1 MKLIAQTALARLDHT
16 AKLKRRGWVIPA
28 LLLAITCAP
37 PPAEMPETA
46 TAEVPAPPPGTE
58 IFLLALTHTGDTVSL
73 GPPRNISNH
82 PGYDNQP
89 WFSPD
94 GATIYFSSNRAGG
107 ETDVYRYTLADGTI
121 KVVLESPTA
130 EYSPTLAGG
139 DPESLTVVRVEESGA
154 QRLWRVNGP
163 NPRPLIA
170 GIDSV
175 GYYAWAGLEA
185 VVMFVVGEPHSLQ
198 HANLQTG
205 AITWLADNIG
215 RTLKSLPDGS
225 AVSFVDKRGS
235 GWWIMT
241 VDNATLEI
249 RPVAGT
255 LPEREDYAWLPDGRM
270 ILSGSNGLYL
280 HTGDGWQELVTFD
293 DPALQGITRLAI
305 SPDGNW
311 LALVSAEPA
320 GP

>member
-1 MKLIAQTALARLDHT
+1 MRPIAPTALARLDYT
-16 AKLKRRGWVIPA
+16 APLKRRGWLLAA
-28 LLLAITCAP
+28 LLLAVTCAP
-37 PPAEMPETA
+37 PPAELPGTA
-46 TAEVPAPPPGTE
+46 PAEVAAPPPGSE
-58 IFLLALTHTGDTVSL
+58 IFLLSLASGGDSLTL

-94 GATIYFSSNRAGG
+94 GADIYFSSNRGGG
-107 ETDVYRYTLADGTI
+107 ETDVYRYALAGGT
-121 KVVLESPTA
+121 VDQVTSTSTA

-139 DPESLTVVRVEESGA
+139 DPDSLTVVRVEENGA
-154 QRLWRVNGP
+154 HRLWRLNGP
-163 NPRPLIA
+163 DPRPLIS
-170 GIDSV
+170 GVDSV
-175 GYYAWAGLEA
+175 GYYAWAGPEA
-185 VVMFVVGEPHSLQ
+185 VVMFVVGQPHSLQ
-198 HANLQTG
+198 HANLRTG

-225 AVSFVDKRGS
+225 AVSFVDKGGES
-235 GWWIMT
+235 WWIKT
-241 VDNATLEI
+241 VDNTTLEI
-249 RPVAGT
+249 RPVAAT
-255 LPEREDYAWLPDGRM
+255 LHEREDYAWLPGGGL

-280 HTGDGWQELVTFD
+280 HTGDGWQELATFD

-311 LALVSAEPA
+311 LALVSAEVA